1 MARIQLVIF
10 DFDGTL
16 VDTAP
21 DIVTATN
28 LFLTGRDQPP
38 LPESRIRDEIG
49 LGLKNLLFDVFDP
62 AQMTDEDRQEIYDEF
77 TIIYEQNFL
86 KSPRIF
92 EGALDFLHAWDG
104 RFAIVSNKRERF
116 IRPLLKHLGLDV
128 LDWSSIIGGD
138 TFEVM
143 KPHPKPFLEAMAEA
157 GVTPEETVVVGDGQP
172 DVDGAVAV
180 GSRMVAVDFGYVP
193 SDDLIARGAWARI
206 AHYREL
212 LPLIRELT

>member
-1 MARIQLVIF
+1 MARIELVIF

-21 DIVTATN
+21 DIITATN
-28 LFLTGRDQPP
+28 QFLTGRDRPA
-38 LPESRIRDEIG
+38 LPEARIRDEIG
-49 LGLKNLLFDVFDP
+49 LGLKNLLFDVF
-62 AQMTDEDRQEIYDEF
+62 QTEDLSAEDKQEIYDEF

-86 KSPRIF
+86 KSPRLF
-92 EGALDFLHAWDG
+92 EGAREFLDAWDG

-116 IRPLLKHLGLDV
+116 IHPLLKHLGLNA
-128 LDWSSIIGGD
+128 LDWSSVIGGD

-143 KPHPKPFLEAMAEA
+143 KPHPKPFLEAMALA
-157 GVTPEETVVVGDGQP
+157 GVTPEETIIVGDGQP

-193 SDDLIARGAWARI
+193 SDDLMARGAWARI